1 MADSFISIGTYKKTK
16 TSSII
21 IERRQKHDFL
31 YSPPSPSLMQMSKS
45 SSSSSPIQ
53 DQIQSEE
60 NQNDEKRKRRRILI
74 VGAGVGGLA
83 VASRIGSELNT
94 PVTTT
99 TKKGTNSWEIVVLEK
114 NPENMV
120 GGR

>member
-1 MADSFISIGTYKKTK
+1 MT
-16 TSSII
+16 
-21 IERRQKHDFL
+21 
-31 YSPPSPSLMQMSKS
+31 KS

-53 DQIQSEE
+53 DQIQGKE
-60 NQNDEKRKRRRILI
+60 NQSDEKRKRRRILI

-83 VASRIGSELNT
+83 VASRIGSELINT

-99 TKKGTNSWEIVVLEK
+99 KGGKENSWEITVLEK

>member
-1 MADSFISIGTYKKTK
+1 
-16 TSSII
+16 
-21 IERRQKHDFL
+21 
-31 YSPPSPSLMQMSKS
+31 MQMSK
-45 SSSSSPIQ
+45 SSPIQ

-60 NQNDEKRKRRRILI
+60 NQSDEKRKRRVLI

-94 PVTTT
+94 HVT